1 MKMIDEK
8 QLYQKALNKWG
19 IDSQILMT
27 IEESSEL
34 ILVLAKINR
43 NYNGSS
49 IKQIIDEMVDVSIM
63 IEQLKIIL
71 NCNEDFEKIK
81 TEKLIRLEFRINNG

>member
-1 MKMIDEK
+1 MIDEK

-19 IDSQILMT
+19 IDSQILMA

-49 IKQIIDEMVDVSIM
+49 IKQIIEEMVDVSIM

>member
-1 MKMIDEK
+1 MIDEK